1 MDLSG
6 KKILLGLTG
15 GIACYKSAEFA
26 RAMIREGASVQVV
39 MTEGAKEFITP
50 LTMQALTGHTV
61 YSRQWDD
68 QPDNNMPHIDLTRQ
82 VDAVVIAPCTANFM
96 SKLANGLGDDLLSTL
111 CLARPA
117 HIPFIVAPAMNAE
130 MWKKPATQ
138 RNLNQLKEDGVLIMG
153 PASGFQ
159 ACGEIGDGRMLEPAQ
174 MLEEVIA
181 ALQPKTLQNRR
192 VLITAGPTF
201 EPIDPVRGIT
211 NRSSGKMGYAIA
223 RAARE
228 AGAAVTLISGPT
240 ALDTPYHVNRIDV
253 MTAIEMR
260 DAVMSHI
267 SHQDIFI
274 SVAAVADWRVA
285 NASDQKIKKNKDG
298 DTPTLEFAEN
308 PDILASIAALPDPP
322 YCVGFAAESE
332 KLRQHAEEKRKK
344 KGIPL
349 LVGNIGHETF
359 GKDDNTL
366 ILFDDT
372 GTLEL
377 PHGSKQLL
385 ARQLIGQIAKR
396 L

>member
-26 RAMIREGASVQVV
+26 RAMIKEGASVQVV
-39 MTEGAKEFITP
+39 MTDGAKEFITP

-61 YSRQWDD
+61 YSNQWDD
-68 QPDNNMPHIDLTRQ
+68 QPDSKMPHIDLTRQ
-82 VDAVVIAPCTANFM
+82 ADAVVIAPCTANFM
-96 SKLANGLGDDLLSTL
+96 SKLANGLCDDLLSTL

-138 RNLNQLKEDGVLIMG
+138 RNLNQIKEDGGHVMG

-181 ALQPKTLQNRR
+181 ALQPKVLQNRR
-192 VLITAGPTF
+192 VLVTAGPTF

-228 AGAAVTLISGPT
+228 AGASVTLISGPT
-240 ALDTPYHVNRIDV
+240 ALDTPYNVNRVDV

-285 NASDQKIKKNKDG
+285 NASDQKIKKNREG

-332 KLRQHAEEKRKK
+332 KLRQHAEEKRRK

-372 GTLEL
+372 GVLEL

-385 ARQLIGQIAKR
+385 ARQLIEQIAKR

>member
-26 RAMIREGASVQVV
+26 RAMIKAGASVQVV
-39 MTEGAKEFITP
+39 MTDGAKEFITP

-61 YSRQWDD
+61 YSSQWEK
-68 QPDNNMPHIDLTRQ
+68 QIDNNMPHIDLTRQ
-82 VDAVVIAPCTANFM
+82 MDAVVIAPCTANFI
-96 SKLANGLGDDLLSTL
+96 SKLANGLGDDLLSTM

-138 RNLNQLKEDGVLIMG
+138 RNLNQLKEDGTLIMG

-181 ALQPKTLQNRR
+181 ALQPKVLQNRR

-228 AGAAVTLISGPT
+228 AGANVTLISGPT
-240 ALDTPYHVNRIDV
+240 ALDTPYGVDRVDV

-285 NASDQKIKKNKDG
+285 NASDQKIKKNKNG
-298 DTPTLEFAEN
+298 DKPALEFAEN

-332 KLRQHAEEKRKK
+332 KLKQHAEEKRKK

-366 ILFDDT
+366 ILFDET

>member
-26 RAMIREGASVQVV
+26 RAMIKAGASVQVV
-39 MTEGAKEFITP
+39 MTDGAKEFITP

-61 YSRQWDD
+61 YSNQWDK
-68 QPDNNMPHIDLTRQ
+68 QIDNNMPHIDLTRQ
-82 VDAVVIAPCTANFM
+82 MDAVVIAPCTANFI
-96 SKLANGLGDDLLSTL
+96 SKLANGLGDDLLSTM

-138 RNLNQLKEDGVLIMG
+138 RNLNQLKEDGTLIMG

-181 ALQPKTLQNRR
+181 ALQPKVLQNRR

-228 AGAAVTLISGPT
+228 AGANVTLISGPT
-240 ALDTPYHVNRIDV
+240 ALDTPYGVDRVDV

-285 NASDQKIKKNKDG
+285 NASDQKIKKNKNG
-298 DTPTLEFAEN
+298 DKPALEFAEN

-332 KLRQHAEEKRKK
+332 KLKQHAEEKRKK

-366 ILFDDT
+366 ILFDET

>member
-26 RAMIREGASVQVV
+26 RAMIKEGATVQVV
-39 MTEGAKEFITP
+39 MTDGAKEFITP

-61 YSRQWDD
+61 YSNQWDD
-68 QPDNNMPHIDLTRQ
+68 QPDNKMPHIDLTRQ
-82 VDAVVIAPCTANFM
+82 ADAVVIAPCTANFM

-138 RNLNQLKEDGVLIMG
+138 RNLAQIKEDGALIMG

-181 ALQPKTLQNRR
+181 ALQPKVLQNRR

-240 ALDTPYHVNRIDV
+240 ALDTPYNVNRVDV

-285 NASDQKIKKNKDG
+285 NASDQKIKKNKNG
-298 DTPTLEFAEN
+298 DTPTLEFTEN

-332 KLRQHAEEKRKK
+332 KLRQHAEEKRRK

-385 ARQLIGQIAKR
+385 ARQLIEQIAKR

>member
-26 RAMIREGASVQVV
+26 RAMIKEGASVQVV
-39 MTEGAKEFITP
+39 MTDGAKEFITP

-61 YSRQWDD
+61 YSNQWDD
-68 QPDNNMPHIDLTRQ
+68 QPDSKMPHIDLTRQ
-82 VDAVVIAPCTANFM
+82 ADAVVIAPCTANFM

-138 RNLNQLKEDGVLIMG
+138 RNLNQIKEDGAHVMG

-181 ALQPKTLQNRR
+181 ALQPKVLQNRR
-192 VLITAGPTF
+192 VLVTAGPTF

-211 NRSSGKMGYAIA
+211 NSSSGKMGYAIA

-228 AGAAVTLISGPT
+228 AGASVTLISGPT
-240 ALDTPYHVNRIDV
+240 ALDTPYHVDRVDV

-285 NASDQKIKKNKDG
+285 NASDQKIKKNREG

-332 KLRQHAEEKRKK
+332 KLRQHAEEKRRK

-372 GTLEL
+372 GVLEL

-385 ARQLIGQIAKR
+385 ARQLIEQIAKR

>member
-26 RAMIREGASVQVV
+26 RAMIKEGASVQVV
-39 MTEGAKEFITP
+39 MTDGAKEFITP

-61 YSRQWDD
+61 YSNQWDD
-68 QPDNNMPHIDLTRQ
+68 QPDSKMPHIDLTRQ
-82 VDAVVIAPCTANFM
+82 ADAVVIAPCTANFM

-138 RNLNQLKEDGVLIMG
+138 RNLNQIKEDGAHVMG

-181 ALQPKTLQNRR
+181 ALQPKVLQNRR
-192 VLITAGPTF
+192 VLVTAGPTF

-228 AGAAVTLISGPT
+228 AGASVTLISGPT
-240 ALDTPYHVNRIDV
+240 ALDTPYNVNRVDV

-285 NASDQKIKKNKDG
+285 NASDQKIKKNREG

-332 KLRQHAEEKRKK
+332 KLRQHAEEKRRK

-372 GTLEL
+372 GVLEL

-385 ARQLIGQIAKR
+385 ARQLIEQIAKR

>member
-1 MDLSG
+1 
-6 KKILLGLTG
+6 
-15 GIACYKSAEFA
+15 
-26 RAMIREGASVQVV
+26 MIKEGATVQVV
-39 MTEGAKEFITP
+39 MTDGAKEFITP

-61 YSRQWDD
+61 YSNQWDD
-68 QPDNNMPHIDLTRQ
+68 QPDNKMPHIDLTRQ
-82 VDAVVIAPCTANFM
+82 ADAVVIAPCTANFM

-138 RNLNQLKEDGVLIMG
+138 RNLNQIKEDGALVMG

-181 ALQPKTLQNRR
+181 ALQPKVLKNRR
-192 VLITAGPTF
+192 ILITAGPTF

-228 AGAAVTLISGPT
+228 AGASVTLISGPT
-240 ALDTPYHVNRIDV
+240 ALDTPYHVNRVDV

-267 SHQDIFI
+267 SHRTFSFLSPLSPI
-274 SVAAVADWRVA
+274 
-285 NASDQKIKKNKDG
+285 G
-298 DTPTLEFAEN
+298 
-308 PDILASIAALPDPP
+308 ALPMP
-322 YCVGFAAESE
+322 AT
-332 KLRQHAEEKRKK
+332 RKSRK
-344 KGIPL
+344 TKTGIPPHWNL
-349 LVGNIGHETF
+349 PKIRIFWLPLQHC
-359 GKDDNTL
+359 L
-366 ILFDDT
+366 ILHIASA
-372 GTLEL
+372 L
-377 PHGSKQLL
+377 PPNRKN
-385 ARQLIGQIAKR
+385 
-396 L
+396 

>member
-26 RAMIREGASVQVV
+26 RAMIKEGASVQVV
-39 MTEGAKEFITP
+39 MTDGAKEFITP
-50 LTMQALTGHTV
+50 LTMQALTSHTV

-68 QPDNNMPHIDLTRQ
+68 QPDNKMPHIDLTRD

-96 SKLANGLGDDLLSTL
+96 SKLANGLADDLLSTL

-117 HIPFIVAPAMNAE
+117 NIPFIVAPAMNAE

-138 RNLNQLKEDGVLIMG
+138 RNLNQLKEDGVLIIG
-153 PASGFQ
+153 PAAGFQ

-240 ALDTPYHVNRIDV
+240 ALDTPFGIDRVDV

-298 DTPTLEFAEN
+298 DTPALTFTEN

-385 ARQLIGQIAKR
+385 ARQLIEQIAKR

>member
-26 RAMIREGASVQVV
+26 RAMIKEGASVQVV
-39 MTEGAKEFITP
+39 MTDGAKEFITP

-61 YSRQWDD
+61 YSNQWDD
-68 QPDNNMPHIDLTRQ
+68 QPDSKMPHIDLTRQ
-82 VDAVVIAPCTANFM
+82 ADAVVIAPCTANFM

-130 MWKKPATQ
+130 MWKTPATQ
-138 RNLNQLKEDGVLIMG
+138 RNLNQIKEDGAHVMG

-181 ALQPKTLQNRR
+181 ALQPKVLQNRR
-192 VLITAGPTF
+192 VLVTAGPTF

-228 AGAAVTLISGPT
+228 AGASVTLISGPT
-240 ALDTPYHVNRIDV
+240 ALDTPYHVDRVDV

-285 NASDQKIKKNKDG
+285 NASDQKIKKNREG

-332 KLRQHAEEKRKK
+332 KLRQHAEEKRRK

-372 GTLEL
+372 GVLEL

-385 ARQLIGQIAKR
+385 ARQLIEQIAKR

>member
-26 RAMIREGASVQVV
+26 RAMIKEGASVQVV
-39 MTEGAKEFITP
+39 MTDGAKEFITP

-61 YSRQWDD
+61 YSNQWDD
-68 QPDNNMPHIDLTRQ
+68 QPDSKMPHIDLTRQ
-82 VDAVVIAPCTANFM
+82 ADAVVIAPCTANFM

-138 RNLNQLKEDGVLIMG
+138 RNLNQIKEDGAHVMG

-181 ALQPKTLQNRR
+181 ALQPKVLQNRR
-192 VLITAGPTF
+192 VLVTAGPTF

-228 AGAAVTLISGPT
+228 AGASVTLISGPT
-240 ALDTPYHVNRIDV
+240 ALDTPYHVDRVDV

-285 NASDQKIKKNKDG
+285 NASDQKIKKNREG

-332 KLRQHAEEKRKK
+332 KLRQHAEEKRRK

-372 GTLEL
+372 GVLEL

-385 ARQLIGQIAKR
+385 ARQLIEQIAKR

>member
-26 RAMIREGASVQVV
+26 RAMIKEGASVQVV
-39 MTEGAKEFITP
+39 MTDGAKEFITP

-61 YSRQWDD
+61 YSNQWDD
-68 QPDNNMPHIDLTRQ
+68 QPDSKMPHIDLTRQ
-82 VDAVVIAPCTANFM
+82 ADAVVIAPCTANFM

-138 RNLNQLKEDGVLIMG
+138 RNLNQIKEDGAHVMG

-181 ALQPKTLQNRR
+181 ALQPKVLQNRR
-192 VLITAGPTF
+192 VLVTAGPTF

-228 AGAAVTLISGPT
+228 AGASVTLISGPT
-240 ALDTPYHVNRIDV
+240 ALDTPYHVDRVDV

-285 NASDQKIKKNKDG
+285 NASDQKIKKKREG

-332 KLRQHAEEKRKK
+332 KLRQHAEEKRRK

-372 GTLEL
+372 GVLEL

-385 ARQLIGQIAKR
+385 ARQLIEQIAKR